1 MMRGIVADAYVWL
14 KAVHIIAMTA
24 WMAGLFYLPRLFAYH
39 ADVAKG
45 SETSELFK
53 VMESR
58 LLRIIMRPAMLAT
71 WAFGLALLY
80 LYGAVPI
87 WLWAKLVAVVGLT
100 GFHMYLAAAARR
112 FAADERPGS
121 SKFFRAINEIPTLL
135 LIAIVI
141 LVVVKPFG

>member
-1 MMRGIVADAYVWL
+1 MTGRAVANAYPWI
-14 KAVHIIAMTA
+14 KAAHIIAMTA

-45 SETSELFK
+45 SESSELFK
-53 VMESR
+53 VMEGR

-71 WAFGLALLY
+71 WAFGLLLLY
-80 LYGAVPI
+80 PLGTVPI
-87 WLWAKLVAVVGLT
+87 WLWAKIIVVVGLT
-100 GFHMYLAAAARR
+100 GFHMYLAAIARR

>member
-1 MMRGIVADAYVWL
+1 MRGAVADAYPWV
-14 KAVHIIAMTA
+14 KAFHIIAMTA

-45 SETSELFK
+45 AEASELFK
-53 VMESR
+53 VMEGR
-58 LLRIIMRPAMLAT
+58 LLRIIMRPAMLTT
-71 WAFGLALLY
+71 WAFGLLLSY
-80 LYGAVPI
+80 LLGTIPI
-87 WLWAKLVAVVGLT
+87 WLWAKLIVVIGLT
-100 GFHMYLAAAARR
+100 GFHMYLAGAARR